1 MVENNV
7 LSEKTLAF
15 AIRVVNGYKY
25 LVDNKKEFVMS
36 KQILRCGTSIG
47 ANSNEAIYAQSK
59 ADFVSKLSIALKEA
73 SETSYWLTLLYRTS
87 YIEESMYVSMKK
99 DLDEIIRIIVKTI
112 KTIRKNE
119 CSEA

>member
-25 LVDNKKEFVMS
+25 LVDNKKEFVLS
-36 KQILRCGTSIG
+36 KQFLRCGTSIG

-112 KTIRKNE
+112 KTTRMNE
-119 CSEA
+119 CNED

>member
-25 LVDNKKEFVMS
+25 LVDNKKEFVLS

-112 KTIRKNE
+112 KTTRMNE
-119 CSEA
+119 CNED